1 MTAWLLLLLTVG
13 SAYLTYDAFR
23 WSGSTERAPFS
34 TIASLWS
41 GGLTHLSVK
50 EQSEL
55 KQRYASK
62 LLGAGQLCWLF
73 LVMTVVL
80 AVFTVLAFIG

>member
-23 WSGSTERAPFS
+23 WRAGIESTPFS
-34 TIASLWS
+34 AIAGMWK
-41 GGLTHLSVK
+41 GGLTHLSVV
-50 EQSEL
+50 EQNQL

-62 LLGAGQLCWLF
+62 LMGAGQFCWLF
-73 LVMTVVL
+73 LVVTVAL
-80 AVFTVLAFIG
+80 AVFTVKAFHS